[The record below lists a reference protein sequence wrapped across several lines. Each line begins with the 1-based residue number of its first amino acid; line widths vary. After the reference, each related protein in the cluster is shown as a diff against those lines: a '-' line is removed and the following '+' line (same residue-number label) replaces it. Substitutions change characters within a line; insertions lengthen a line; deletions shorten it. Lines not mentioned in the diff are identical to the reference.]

1 MEDFF
6 IRFKKFAVVGLS
18 GNPKSFSRGA
28 CNFLKSQGC
37 SIYPV
42 NPHVG
47 EIDGQA
53 CYSSLDA
60 IPEVLQAA
68 IFFTNPRVTV
78 EQLELCKEKGITRVW
93 FQQGSADDAVIHRAK
108 ELGLQY
114 KNSCVF
120 LHQPNAGFP
129 HNFHRLINKVFRI
142 DM

>member
-6 IRFKKFAVVGLS
+6 TKFKEFAVVGLS

-42 NPHVG
+42 NPNAK
-47 EIDGQA
+47 EIDGQT
-53 CYSSLDA
+53 CYNSLYA
-60 IPEVLQAA
+60 VPQVQAA

-78 EQLELCKEKGITRVW
+78 EQLTICQDKGITHLW
-93 FQQGSADDAVIHRAK
+93 FQQGSADADVIDKAQK
-108 ELGLQY
+108 LNLQY
-114 KNSCVF
+114 KISCVF
-120 LHQPNAGFP
+120 LHHPKAGFP
-129 HNFHRLINKVFRI
+129 HSFHRFINRVFRI

>member
-6 IRFKKFAVVGLS
+6 FKFKEFAVVGLS
-18 GNPKSFSRGA
+18 SNPKSFSSGA
-28 CNFLKSQGC
+28 CKFLKSQGYT
-37 SIYPV
+37 IYPV
-42 NPHVG
+42 NPNVK
-47 EIDGQA
+47 EIDGQT
-53 CYSSLDA
+53 CYSSLDSV
-60 IPEVLQAA
+60 PQVQAA

-78 EQLELCKEKGITRVW
+78 EQLAICKEKGINQVW
-93 FQQGSADDAVIHRAK
+93 FQQGSANAYVIDKAK

-129 HNFHRLINKVFRI
+129 HNFHRFINKVFKI

>member
-6 IRFKKFAVVGLS
+6 VKFKEFAVIGLS

-28 CNFLKSQGC
+28 CNFLKTQGC
-37 SIYPV
+37 TIYPV
-42 NPHVG
+42 NPNVK
-47 EIDGQA
+47 EIEGQT
-53 CYSSLDA
+53 CYRSLETV
-60 IPEVLQAA
+60 PEVQAA

-78 EQLELCKEKGITRVW
+78 EQLPACKEKGITQVW
-93 FQQGSADDAVIHRAK
+93 FQQGSADDAAINKAK
-108 ELGLQY
+108 ELGIQY

-129 HNFHRLINKVFRI
+129 HNFHRLINKVFKI

>member
-6 IRFKKFAVVGLS
+6 MKFKEFAVVGLS
-18 GNPKSFSRGA
+18 SNSKSFSRGA
-28 CNFLKSQGC
+28 CNYLKSQGY

-42 NPHVG
+42 NPNVK
-47 EIDGQA
+47 EIDGQT
-53 CYSSLDA
+53 CYSSLDSV
-60 IPEVLQAA
+60 PQVQAA

-78 EQLELCKEKGITRVW
+78 EQLAICKEKGINQVW
-93 FQQGSADDAVIHRAK
+93 FQQGSANAYVIDKAK

-129 HNFHRLINKVFRI
+129 HNFHRFINKVFKI

>member
-6 IRFKKFAVVGLS
+6 VKFKEFAVVGLS
-18 GNPKSFSRGA
+18 SNSKSFSRSA
-28 CNFLKSQGC
+28 YNYLKSQGN

-42 NPHVG
+42 NPNVK
-47 EIDGQA
+47 EIDGQT
-53 CYSSLDA
+53 CYSSLESV
-60 IPEVLQAA
+60 PQVQAA
-68 IFFTNPRVTV
+68 IFFTNPSVTI
-78 EQLELCKEKGITRVW
+78 EQLAICKEKGINQVW
-93 FQQGSADDAVIHRAK
+93 FQQGSANANVIDKAI

-129 HNFHRLINKVFRI
+129 HNFHRFINKVFRI